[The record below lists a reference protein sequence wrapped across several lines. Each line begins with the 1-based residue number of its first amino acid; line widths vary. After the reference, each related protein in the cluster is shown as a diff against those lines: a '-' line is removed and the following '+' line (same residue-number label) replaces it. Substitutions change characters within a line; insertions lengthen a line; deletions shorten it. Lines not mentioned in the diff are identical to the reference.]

1 MQQKGEIMIINPIL
15 PVWLMGILC
24 VVFLCFKRK
33 GVFNFIRQIC
43 IVVLLFVVN
52 LRIMVGDAESET
64 VTTSAD
70 ILFVVDNTIS
80 MFAEDYNGKERR
92 MDAVREHC
100 EYIVEQLPGAYY
112 SVVSFENGVQS
123 LTPYTNDASMTSQA
137 LQTLNGQ
144 GTLYAVGS
152 SMNEVIEALP
162 KLLDNGRDNYQVV
175 FFISDGEITNGDE
188 LKKVSGLKNHVDTG
202 AVLGYGTKE
211 GGQMRAVSYIG
222 SEDPPEYVTYY
233 DGNFDEKRALS
244 KIDESN
250 LKSIAEN
257 LGVDY
262 VHMTKT
268 SDIDACLAKVRKGIE
283 SAPKVKSEDSTEGYA
298 DTYYLFVIPLL
309 LLLLFDF
316 IYYKRRGGQV

>member
-1 MQQKGEIMIINPIL
+1 MIINPIL
-15 PVWLMGILC
+15 PVWLMGIIC
-24 VVFLCFKRK
+24 VVFLCFRRK
-33 GVFNFIRQIC
+33 GVFNYIRQIC
-43 IVVLLFVVN
+43 IVILLFVVN
-52 LRIMVGDAESET
+52 LRIMVGEAESQT
-64 VTTSAD
+64 VMASAD

-80 MFAEDYNGKERR
+80 MFAEDYDGNGRR

-100 EYIVEQLPGAYY
+100 SYIMEQLPGAYY
-112 SVVSFENGVQS
+112 SVVSFENGVQP
-123 LTPYTNDASMTSQA
+123 LTPYTNDASMTAQA
-137 LQTLNGQ
+137 LQTLSGQ

-152 SMNEVIEALP
+152 SMNDAMDELP

-188 LKKVSGLKNHVDTG
+188 LKKVSGLANHIDTG

-211 GGQMRAVSYIG
+211 GGHMKAVSFIG

-233 DGNFDEKRALS
+233 DDNFDEKKALS
-244 KIDESN
+244 KIDEDN
-250 LKSIAEN
+250 LESIADN

-268 SDIDACLAKVRKGIE
+268 SDIDACLAKVRSGIE
-283 SAPKVKSEDSTEGYA
+283 SAPKEKSEESTEGYS
-298 DTYYLFVIPLL
+298 DTYYFFVIPLL
-309 LLLLFDF
+309 LLLVFDF

>member
-1 MQQKGEIMIINPIL
+1 MIINPIL

-33 GVFNFIRQIC
+33 GAFNYIRQIC
-43 IVVLLFVVN
+43 IVILLFVIN
-52 LRIMVGDAESET
+52 LRIMVGEAESQT
-64 VTTSAD
+64 VMASAD

-80 MFAEDYNGKERR
+80 MFAEDYDGSERR

-100 EYIVEQLPGAYY
+100 AYIIEQLPGAYY
-112 SVVSFENGVQS
+112 SVVSFENGVQP

-137 LQTLNGQ
+137 LRTLNGQ

-152 SMNEVIEALP
+152 SMNDAMEALP

-175 FFISDGEITNGDE
+175 FFISDGEITNGEE
-188 LKKVSGLKNHVDTG
+188 LKKISGLAKHVDAG

-211 GGQMRAVSYIG
+211 GGPMRAVSYIG
-222 SEDPPEYVTYY
+222 SEDPAEYVTYY
-233 DGNFDEKRALS
+233 DDNFDERKALS
-244 KIDESN
+244 KIDEGN
-250 LKSIAEN
+250 LKSIADN

-262 VHMTKT
+262 VHMTNS

-283 SAPKVKSEDSTEGYA
+283 AAPKVKSEESTEGYE
-298 DTYYLFVIPLL
+298 DIYYWFVIPLL
-309 LLLLFDF
+309 LLLVFDF

>member
-1 MQQKGEIMIINPIL
+1 MIINPIL

-43 IVVLLFVVN
+43 IVILLFVIN
-52 LRIMVGDAESET
+52 LRIMVGEAESQT
-64 VTTSAD
+64 VMASAD

-80 MFAEDYNGKERR
+80 MFAEDYDGNGRR

-100 EYIVEQLPGAYY
+100 TYIMEQLPGAYY
-112 SVVSFENGVQS
+112 SVVSFENGASS
-123 LTPYTNDASMTSQA
+123 LTPYTNDASMTRQT

-152 SMNEVIEALP
+152 SMNDALEALP
-162 KLLDNGRDNYQVV
+162 ELLDNGRDNYQVV
-175 FFISDGEITNGDE
+175 FFISDGEITNGDVLE
-188 LKKVSGLKNHVDTG
+188 KVPGLTNHIDTG
-202 AVLGYGTKE
+202 AVLGYGTK
-211 GGQMRAVSYIG
+211 GGGHMRAVSFIG
-222 SEDPPEYVTYY
+222 SDDPPEYVTYY
-233 DGNFDEKRALS
+233 DDNFDEKKALS
-244 KIDESN
+244 KIDEGN
-250 LKSIAEN
+250 LKSIADH

-283 SAPKVKSEDSTEGYA
+283 SAPKEKSEESTEGYS
-298 DTYYLFVIPLL
+298 DTYYFFVIPLL